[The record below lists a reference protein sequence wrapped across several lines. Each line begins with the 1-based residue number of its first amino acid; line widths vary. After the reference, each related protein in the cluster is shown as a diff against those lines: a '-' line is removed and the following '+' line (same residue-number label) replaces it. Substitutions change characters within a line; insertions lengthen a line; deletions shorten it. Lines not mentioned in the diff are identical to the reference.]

1 MQQIRLQ
8 ANLYFTLGAKFLEPL
23 PMRRSPPKPASP
35 MRPRGATEE
44 ELQTRDRSDAVNWRP
59 NATSRGDLKNR
70 SRLASGYWY

>member
-8 ANLYFTLGAKFLEPL
+8 ANLYFTLGAKFIEPL
-23 PMRRSPPKPASP
+23 PMRQNPPKLASP

-59 NATSRGDLKNR
+59 QRNQPRR
-70 SRLASGYWY
+70 S